1 MASTHIPRRTFIG
14 RTTAAVAGGALL
26 SSGVVSPALARVRRP
41 GGITALTGATVID
54 PERGT
59 TRAGQ
64 TVVLRGDRIAG
75 IGRVAA
81 PADADVIELRGRY
94 VIPGLADMHVHSLGD
109 ERISPPLYV
118 AHGVTT
124 VREMSGNPTA
134 YNWRDRIEAGSLL
147 GPRMLVASRIVDGSP
162 SLWDPNVLPVLIAA
176 TPAEGRA
183 AVRTVAAEGA
193 DFVKVYSRLSPQ
205 THAAIVDEARRA
217 GLTVAGHGPDELPV
231 VRVSDSGQRSLEH
244 VHAIGL
250 SVSSQDAEIRR
261 RLRAIRHTDGDYNA
275 WFDQIHPIEWL
286 ASNTYS
292 RSRAAAVFG
301 RLRHNRTRVV
311 PTLTMHDILD
321 HPDDVSTDDP
331 RLRYLPAGDRETFT
345 WALDNFYR
353 PNRTTDD
360 KAQQVKLFEYRLR
373 FVAALARAGV
383 PLMAGTDT
391 GTPYCFPGL
400 SLHDELALMVRAGLS
415 PLQALRTATVEP
427 ARFAG
432 RSGELGTVR
441 AGALADLVVLDANP
455 LHDIHNT
462 TRIDSVVVRGRV
474 IDSAARAKMLADVE
488 AAAAEQSGTT
498 AGGCLCHAP
507 R

>member
-1 MASTHIPRRTFIG
+1 MASTHFPRRTFLG
-14 RTTAAVAGGALL
+14 RTTAAVAGGVLIG
-26 SSGVVSPALARVRRP
+26 SGAVPAAWARTDRV
-41 GGITALTGATVID
+41 TALTGATVID

-64 TVVLRGDRIAG
+64 TVVLRGDRIVAVGRIGVPAG
-75 IGRVAA
+75 ARVIDLA
-81 PADADVIELRGRY
+81 GRY

-109 ERISPPLYV
+109 ERISPPLFV
-118 AHGVTT
+118 ANGVTT
-124 VREMSGNPTA
+124 IREMSGNPTA
-134 YNWRDRIEAGSLL
+134 YDWRDRIEAGTLL

-176 TPAEGRA
+176 TPAQGRA

-193 DFVKVYSRLSPQ
+193 DFVKVYSRLTPD
-205 THAAIVDEARRA
+205 THAAILDEARRT

-244 VHAIGL
+244 LHAVGL
-250 SVSSQDAEIRR
+250 SVSSRDAEIRR

-275 WFDQIHPIEWL
+275 WFDQLHPIEWL
-286 ASNTYS
+286 AAETFS
-292 RSRAAAVFG
+292 RPRAATVFG
-301 RLRHNRTRVV
+301 RLRQNRTRVV
-311 PTLTMHDILD
+311 PTLTMHDVLD

-331 RLRYLPAGDRETFT
+331 RLRYLTRGDKESFD
-345 WALDNFYR
+345 WALDTFYR
-353 PNRTTDD
+353 PNRTPAD

-391 GTPYCFPGL
+391 GTPYCFPGF

-427 ARFAG
+427 ARFIG
-432 RSGELGTVR
+432 RAGELGTVR
-441 AGALADLVVLDANP
+441 AGAIADLVVLDANP
-455 LHDIHNT
+455 LQDIHNT
-462 TRIDSVVVRGRV
+462 TRIDSVVVRGRLV
-474 IDSAARAKMLADVE
+474 DSAERARMLADVE
-488 AAAAEQSGTT
+488 AAAAGSPAAPT
-498 AGGCLCHAP
+498 AGGCLCRRA